1 MKLKRIF
8 AALLCGACLLSTPA
22 LALENRYVDIGGEE
36 WFAEAALE
44 MTELGAMT
52 GISDNEFG
60 PYEPVTR
67 ATVVTVLWR
76 LFGAPEAVI
85 DEPFPD
91 TADTWYETAAA
102 WAKATG
108 LAGGYEDGSFGG
120 EDYITR
126 EQLAVFF
133 YRYAALSGQSIAS
146 GALGLFTDAD
156 QISDW
161 AADAVRHTVG
171 AGILQGD
178 EGWFHPQLIANRA
191 ALAVTLQRM
200 LTPAAG

>member
-1 MKLKRIF
+1 MKLKQICA
-8 AALLCGACLLSTPA
+8 AALCASFLFTAPA
-22 LALENRYVDIGGEE
+22 LALENRYVDLAGDE
-36 WFAEAALE
+36 WFAQAALE
-44 MTELGAMT
+44 MTEQEIMT
-52 GISDNEFG
+52 GVSDNEFG
-60 PYEPVTR
+60 PYQPVTR

-76 LFGAPEAVI
+76 LFGAPEAEVA
-85 DEPFPD
+85 EPFPD
-91 TADTWYETAAA
+91 TADTWYESAAA

-126 EQLAVFF
+126 EQLAVFL
-133 YRYAALSGQSIAS
+133 YRYAILSGGPIAS

-161 AADAVRHTVG
+161 AADAVRHVVG
-171 AGILQGD
+171 TGILQGD

>member
-1 MKLKRIF
+1 MKLRQLCAVLLC
-8 AALLCGACLLSTPA
+8 AALFLATPA
-22 LALENRYVDIGGEE
+22 LALENPYVDLSEEE
-36 WFAEAALE
+36 WFAEAALD
-44 MTELGAMT
+44 MTRRGVMT
-52 GISDNEFG
+52 GVSDNEFG
-60 PYEPVTR
+60 PYQPVTR

-76 LFGAPEAVI
+76 LFGAPEAVT
-85 DEPFPD
+85 EEVFPD
-91 TADTWYETAAA
+91 TADTWYESAAA

-108 LAGGYEDGSFGG
+108 LADGYEDGSFGG

-133 YRYAALSGQSIAS
+133 YRYAVLSGQPIAS

-161 AADAVRHTVG
+161 ATDAVRHTVG

-178 EGWFHPQLIANRA
+178 EGWFHPQLTANRA
-191 ALAVTLQRM
+191 TLAVTLQRM

>member
-8 AALLCGACLLSTPA
+8 AALLCGAYLLSSSA
-22 LALENRYVDIGGEE
+22 LALENPYVDISGEE

-52 GISDNEFG
+52 GVSGNEFG

-76 LFGAPEAVI
+76 LFGAPEASI
-85 DEPFPD
+85 DQSFPD
-91 TADTWYETAAA
+91 TEDTWYATAAA
-102 WAKATG
+102 WARATG

-126 EQLAVFF
+126 EQLAVFL

-178 EGWFHPQLIANRA
+178 EGWFHPQLTANRA
-191 ALAVTLQRM
+191 TLAVTLQRM

>member
-1 MKLKRIF
+1 MKLKQLC
-8 AALLCGACLLSTPA
+8 AALLCGACLLSGPA
-22 LALENRYVDIGGEE
+22 LALESRYIDFTEE
-36 WFAEAALE
+36 DWFASAALE
-44 MTELGAMT
+44 MTDLGVMT
-52 GISDNEFG
+52 GVSDNEFG
-60 PYEPVTR
+60 PYQPVTR

-76 LFGAPEAVI
+76 LFGEPEAVVE
-85 DEPFPD
+85 EPFPD
-91 TADTWYETAAA
+91 AEGTWYEASAA

-108 LAGGYEDGSFGG
+108 LAGGYEDGTFGG

-126 EQLAVFF
+126 EQLAVFLC
-133 YRYAALSGQSIAS
+133 RYALLSGQPIAS

-178 EGWFHPQLIANRA
+178 EGWFHPQLTANRA

>member
-1 MKLKRIF
+1 MKFRQIC
-8 AALLCGACLLSTPA
+8 AALLLGALLLAAPA
-22 LALENRYVDIGGEE
+22 QASESPYVDLAGDE
-36 WFAEAALE
+36 WFAEAALD
-44 MTELGAMT
+44 MTRRGVMT
-52 GISDNEFG
+52 GVSDNEFG
-60 PYEPVTR
+60 PYQPVTR

-76 LFGAPEAVI
+76 LFGAPEANV
-85 DEPFPD
+85 EESFPD
-91 TADTWYETAAA
+91 TADTWYESSAA

-126 EQLAVFF
+126 EQLAVFL
-133 YRYAALSGQSIAS
+133 YRYAALSGQPIAS

-156 QISDW
+156 QVSDW
-161 AADAVRHTVG
+161 AVDAVRHTVG

-178 EGWFHPQLIANRA
+178 EGWFHPQLTANRA
-191 ALAVTLQRM
+191 ALAVTLHRM